1 MGTLNYL
8 ELLHYFQVVFEFTY
22 DELWARRASSF
33 ASSRRN
39 MPYCAASQAMTMR
52 GGANQPP
59 GTPAPRN
66 SSPAPTKAPRREAG
80 EEPPRTCQRS

>member
-8 ELLHYFQVVFEFTY
+8 ELLHYFPVVFEFAY

-39 MPYCAASQAMTMR
+39 IPYCAASQAITIKEER
-52 GGANQPP
+52 
-59 GTPAPRN
+59 TSLLAPLPH
-66 SSPAPTKAPRREAG
+66 SSPAPTKTPRHEAG
-80 EEPPRTCQRS
+80 EEPPRTCQRP